1 MRNKRDSPFC
11 PQMSCDKSITI
22 KQCPNKC
29 KGEYKCAY
37 YDYVAS
43 LRITCPLV
51 ILNYATV
58 TYYWKK
64 LGQATTSA
72 TTTKITK
79 STPYDIHI
87 TTSRTTTNA
96 NSATIIDKAKTHEDS
111 PTTILRTTTSRV
123 NAGHIINTYDLR
135 FTFEYLITRNGA

>member
-1 MRNKRDSPFC
+1 M
-11 PQMSCDKSITI
+11 
-22 KQCPNKC
+22 
-29 KGEYKCAY
+29 
-37 YDYVAS
+37 
-43 LRITCPLV
+43 
-51 ILNYATV
+51 
-58 TYYWKK
+58 KK

-135 FTFEYLITRNGA
+135 FTFDYIELLEMGLRILQSIIITHNRMQRRPV